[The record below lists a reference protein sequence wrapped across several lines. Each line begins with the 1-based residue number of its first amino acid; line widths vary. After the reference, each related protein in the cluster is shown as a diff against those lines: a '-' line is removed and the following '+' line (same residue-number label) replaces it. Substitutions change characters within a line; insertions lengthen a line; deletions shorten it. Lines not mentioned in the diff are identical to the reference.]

1 MGRVSKIVF
10 IVAVAALLC
19 AFRAS
24 TEARYAG
31 VGNPVPDLVLETL
44 EGQRED
50 LLGERSGWILLKFGT
65 TWCPQCGD
73 EVDELNR
80 IAGDLRQR
88 GVRVVEVFLRETP
101 EVVRDDVH
109 KMPRSYPARILLDR
123 RGESI
128 SVFGVRVIPRLVLV
142 DPAGIARA
150 DSRFQSAKDL
160 LATIDRALA
169 RAGEGG

>member
-10 IVAVAALLC
+10 TVAVAALLC

-44 EGQRED
+44 DGRQED
-50 LLGERSGWILLKFGT
+50 LLGGRSGWILLKFGT

-73 EVDELNR
+73 EVGELNR

-88 GVRVVEVFLRETP
+88 GVRVVEVFLREPP
-101 EVVRDDVH
+101 EVVRADVRR
-109 KMPRSYPARILLDR
+109 MPRSYAGRILLDR
-123 RGESI
+123 NGEAI
-128 SVFGVRVIPRLVLV
+128 SAFGVRVIPRLVLV
-142 DPAGIARA
+142 DPAGVARA
-150 DSRFQSAKDL
+150 DSRFQAARDL

-169 RAGEGG
+169 HAGEDG